1 MMNFVNYHFT
11 DDSSLT
17 ERIINMRI
25 YVDFDDCLCETARS
39 FSRLAEEMFG
49 KNVPYE
55 NIRFFEL
62 DKSFGLDEDQFER
75 FMIRGHE
82 PEMLLSYE
90 ETPGAS
96 AVINEW
102 ISGGHE
108 VSIITGRPF
117 SAYEASRQW
126 LVNHGLQKVRLYCFN
141 KYGRDS
147 FIKNSDF
154 SLEQDD
160 YRRMKFDFAV
170 EDSPKAFKFF
180 DHLPDLRVLVFDRP
194 WNWDCEFPNE
204 KYTRCFD
211 WERIRSIVEGYA
223 KG

>member
-1 MMNFVNYHFT
+1 
-11 DDSSLT
+11 
-17 ERIINMRI
+17 MRI

-39 FSRLAEEMFG
+39 YSRLAGEMFG

-55 NIRFFEL
+55 NFRFFEL
-62 DKSFGLDEDQFER
+62 NKSLGLDDDQYLR

-82 PEMLLSYE
+82 PEVLLSYD

-102 ISGGHE
+102 ITRGYE

-117 SAYEASRQW
+117 SAYEASRDW
-126 LVNHGLQKVRLYCFN
+126 LDNHGLQKARLYCFN
-141 KYGRDS
+141 KYGRDG
-147 FIKNSDF
+147 FIKDSEF
-154 SLEQDD
+154 SLEPED

-170 EDSPKAFKFF
+170 EDSPRAFQFF

-194 WNWDCEFPNE
+194 WNQGCAFPNE
-204 KYTRCFD
+204 NYTRCFD
-211 WERIRSIVEGYA
+211 WESIRKIVAG
-223 KG
+223 